1 MFNNIRN
8 YCIINDDNNNNNNSK
23 TDRQFRRIIF
33 KIVWKENHRNN
44 DNNHDNNYYNYFNVS
59 SHFQKWEEDYFAED
73 YWTSKLTVIVK
84 FHNWK
89 P

>member
-8 YCIINDDNNNNNNSK
+8 YCIINDNDNNNNSK
-23 TDRQFRRIIF
+23 TNCQFRRIIF
-33 KIVWKENHRNN
+33 KIVRKENHRNN
-44 DNNHDNNYYNYFNVS
+44 NDNNNNYHNCFNIS